1 MFFGQ
6 GKAGLFLSSS
16 ERRFFAGVFYN
27 PGILE
32 SLAMQMPLRILT
44 LRGTQRGKMPG
55 GNLPGSST
63 PWGTLLPALAAG
75 LAAAGL
81 AFLLVRGRLPAEAA
95 TPATVAVVVAA
106 RDIPAR
112 TRLPASALRL
122 RALPL
127 RDVPDGAAKSVSAF
141 AGKVSVQPLPAGTPV
156 TQSAVTAA
164 SAALGM
170 AFALPPSLRAVT
182 VATDPADGTELFVQ
196 PQDHVDILVTDEPG
210 SGPGAARTVLQNVVL
225 LAVGSRTS
233 PDPPPSD
240 APAAPASGAA
250 HVTVAVTPAQ
260 AQALVLAAARGHL
273 HLALRA
279 DGDGGGGGGSA
290 APLPALPVP
299 PPGPSDDPPPHPA
312 RPAAPVK
319 IEPLPPLPALPPR
332 PAPLSHVTITIIK
345 GTLSQTVTVA
355 P

>member
-1 MFFGQ
+1 
-6 GKAGLFLSSS
+6 
-16 ERRFFAGVFYN
+16 
-27 PGILE
+27 
-32 SLAMQMPLRILT
+32 MQMPLRILT
-44 LRGTQRGKMPG
+44 LRGTQRGMPG
-55 GNLPGSST
+55 GNLPGSGT
-63 PWGTLLPALAAG
+63 PWGALLPALAAG

-95 TPATVAVVVAA
+95 SPATVAVVVAA
-106 RDIPAR
+106 HDIPAR
-112 TRLPASALRL
+112 TRLSAAALRL

-141 AGKVSVQPLPAGTPV
+141 AGKVLVQPISAGRPL

-170 AFALPPSLRAVT
+170 AFALPPPLRAVT
-182 VATDPADGTELFVQ
+182 VATDPADGAELFVE
-196 PQDHVDILVTDEPG
+196 PQDHVDVLVTDEPG
-210 SGPGAARTVLQNVVL
+210 SGPASARTVLQNVLL

-233 PDPPPSD
+233 PDSPPSD
-240 APAAPASGAA
+240 APPASGAA

-279 DGDGGGGGGSA
+279 AGDGSA
-290 APLPALPVP
+290 APLPALPAP
-299 PPGPSDDPPPHPA
+299 PLGLSDDPPPHPA
-312 RPAAPVK
+312 RPAAPAK
-319 IEPLPPLPALPPR
+319 IEPLPPLPPLPVLPPR
-332 PAPLSHVTITIIK
+332 PAPPSHVTITVIK

>member
-1 MFFGQ
+1 
-6 GKAGLFLSSS
+6 
-16 ERRFFAGVFYN
+16 
-27 PGILE
+27 
-32 SLAMQMPLRILT
+32 
-44 LRGTQRGKMPG
+44 MPG
-55 GNLPGSST
+55 GST

-81 AFLLVRGRLPAEAA
+81 AFLLVRGRLPVEAA
-95 TPATVAVVVAA
+95 SPASVAVVVAA

-112 TRLPASALRL
+112 TRLTASGLRL

-141 AGKVSVQPLPAGTPV
+141 AGKIAVQPIPAGAAV
-156 TQSAVTAA
+156 TESAVTAP

-170 AFALPPSLRAVT
+170 AFALPPALRAVT

-196 PQDHVDILVTDEPG
+196 PQDHVDVLVTDEPG
-210 SGPGAARTVLQNVVL
+210 SGAGAARTVLQNVLL

-240 APAAPASGAA
+240 AAAAPASGAA

-279 DGDGGGGGGSA
+279 VDDSES
-290 APLPALPVP
+290 APLPTLPAP
-299 PPGPSDDPPPHPA
+299 PPDPPDNPAPHHA
-312 RPAAPVK
+312 SAAPVK
-319 IEPLPPLPALPPR
+319 IEPLPPLPPLPVVPPK
-332 PAPLSHVTITIIK
+332 PAPPSHVSITVIK
-345 GTLSQTVTVA
+345 GTQSQTVTVA